1 MSEKKSF
8 AARNEKKIES
18 RFAKYPFG
26 SAWGVCPITTKTA
39 KDDWRRLNTAKDD

>member
-1 MSEKKSF
+1 MSNKSKMLIVDKKELKRFMSEKKSF

-26 SAWGVCPITTKTA
+26 SA
-39 KDDWRRLNTAKDD
+39 